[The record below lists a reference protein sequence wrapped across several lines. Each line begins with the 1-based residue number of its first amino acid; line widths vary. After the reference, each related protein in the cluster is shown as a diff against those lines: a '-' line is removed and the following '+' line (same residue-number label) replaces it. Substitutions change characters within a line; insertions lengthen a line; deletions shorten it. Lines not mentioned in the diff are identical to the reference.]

1 MPIPMR
7 LVGGRAFI
15 VEGILWN
22 IVEIKAAQILVEVA
36 RIHVS
41 EDLKEQG
48 FYIMYSIVKLA
59 GNLSDNI
66 EIRAIENRIYN
77 S

>member
-1 MPIPMR
+1 M
-7 LVGGRAFI
+7 
-15 VEGILWN
+15 
-22 IVEIKAAQILVEVA
+22 EIKAAQILVEVA